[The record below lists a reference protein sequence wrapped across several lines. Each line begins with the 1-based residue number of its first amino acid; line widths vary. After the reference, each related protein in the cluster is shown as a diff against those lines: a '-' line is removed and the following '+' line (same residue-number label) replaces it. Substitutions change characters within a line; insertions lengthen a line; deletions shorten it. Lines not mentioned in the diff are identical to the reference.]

1 MPLVSTRCLSL
12 HKNQAM
18 NTPFRALLEHRRS
31 IRNYLPEQVPDDVI
45 KRCIESATLAPS
57 SSNLQLW
64 EYYHVKSKDKKAAL
78 VKACMSQP
86 AAKTAPN
93 LIVVVTRHDYWKRR
107 CDANLDFFRKVA
119 WDEPDDKPI
128 RASTYFTKTIPALYF
143 DFLGIFGVLKK
154 VFSFFQGLRRP
165 MFREVRASQV
175 LTMSHKSV
183 GLGAVTLMYALAAE
197 GYDSCPMEGMDSKR
211 VRKIL
216 DLPKGAKINMVI
228 SCGKRA
234 EGGVYGPRFRLPI
247 DEVFFEV

>member
-18 NTPFRALLEHRRS
+18 QTPFRALLEHRRS

-64 EYYHVKSKDKKAAL
+64 EYYQVKSKDKKAAL

-107 CDANLDFFRKVA
+107 CDANLDFSRKVA

-143 DFLGIFGVLKK
+143 DFLGIFGVVKK

-183 GLGAVTLMYALAAE
+183 GLGAVTLMYALASE